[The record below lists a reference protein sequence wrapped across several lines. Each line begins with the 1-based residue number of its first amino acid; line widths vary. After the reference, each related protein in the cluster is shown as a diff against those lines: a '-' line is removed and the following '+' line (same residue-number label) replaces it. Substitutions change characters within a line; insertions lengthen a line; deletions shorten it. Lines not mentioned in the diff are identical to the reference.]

1 MALNK
6 PLGILIFV
14 LIVAFVLLFLF
25 SGVNYVPY
33 DNKKQKYSVYEPMT
47 VSSTKEKEKEENS
60 TKTEPFEPIVDV
72 PKTIQYGP
80 LRDSEIIDKFSQV
93 TANGQD
99 GVNGCVS
106 SGLSN
111 SKGQICLTPDLIQL
125 LKTRGGNATGGECLA
140 KQGK

>member
-47 VSSTKEKEKEENS
+47 VSSTKEKEKEKEKEEDS
-60 TKTEPFEPIVDV
+60 TKTEPFI

-125 LKTRGGNATGGECLA
+125 LKTRGGNATGGECLE
-140 KQGK
+140 KYK

>member
-14 LIVAFVLLFLF
+14 LIVAFILLFLF

-47 VSSTKEKEKEENS
+47 TSPAKEKEKLA
-60 TKTEPFEPIVDV
+60 KEPFEPVVDV
-72 PKTIQYGP
+72 PKTIQFGP

-99 GVNGCVS
+99 GVNGCIS

-111 SKGQICLTPDLIQL
+111 SKGQMCLTPDLIQL

-140 KQGK
+140 KQTK